1 VIWENTKYKFNR
13 ILNKIESEVTGT
25 FEQYPLKLAW
35 AITIH
40 KSQGLTFDKIIID
53 FGRGTFAYGQ
63 AYVALSRVRTINGLF
78 LKRKIV
84 TSDISVNEAVKEF
97 AKSFNDDK
105 AIKEYISGEP
115 SDKQGINR
123 DRGQTV
129 MRSYQTA
136 AQYIGSKNV
145 APGAQEEK
153 LVMMAEED
161 INEAVQRIN
170 KFYANQWKAYR
181 QQVENTKLNLF
192 KDYKPID

>member
-1 VIWENTKYKFNR
+1 MEKGGPVSYTHLDVYKR
-13 ILNKIESEVTGT
+13 
-25 FEQYPLKLAW
+25 Q
-35 AITIH
+35 
-40 KSQGLTFDKIIID
+40 
-53 FGRGTFAYGQ
+53 
-63 AYVALSRVRTINGLF
+63 
-78 LKRKIV
+78 
-84 TSDISVNEAVKEF
+84 
-97 AKSFNDDK
+97 
-105 AIKEYISGEP
+105 EYISGEP

-123 DRGQTV
+123 DRGQTII
-129 MRSYQTA
+129 RSYQTA
-136 AQYIGSKNV
+136 SQYIGSKNV